1 MGKSVTQ
8 KIIENHIV
16 EGTFDYNKEIA
27 IRIDQTL
34 TQDAT
39 GTLAFME
46 FEALGIEK
54 VKTELSASYVD
65 HNLLQTDFR
74 NMDDHLFL
82 QSAAKKFGV
91 YFSRPGNGISH
102 HIHLE
107 RFSAPGKTLLGA
119 DSHTSTSGGCGM
131 LAIGSGGLDI
141 AMAMAGHPFYLKVP
155 EIIGVKLIGK
165 LNPWVSAKDVILEML
180 RRLSVKGGIGKI
192 IEYFG
197 PGINTLEVPERA
209 SIATMGAELGA
220 TSTVFPSDLNTKRY
234 LEAQNRGK
242 IWKAIKPDS
251 DVEYDETIEVNLS
264 DLEPF
269 IATPSSPDNIRKVKD
284 VEGVKVSQVV
294 IGSCANSSYRDLMMA
309 ASCLKKWNIHENVCL
324 EINPGSNQIL
334 ENIAHSSGLIQLI
347 HSGARIQQSG
357 CLGCIG
363 MGQAPATD
371 VASLRTFPRNFPG
384 RSGTEGDQV
393 FLCSPEVAISAAI
406 KGEIIDPRKLGEFP
420 KVEEP
425 EKYIV
430 NEEMIIPPIKN
441 SENIKITRGPNIK
454 PFPNFKPLQSEIK
467 GEIILKVKDNITTD
481 HILPA
486 GSSILP
492 LRSNIPEISKF
503 TFSSLD
509 SNFSKRAKEIKDSII
524 IGGENYGQG
533 SSREHAA
540 IVCRYLGIKAK
551 IAKSFA
557 RIHRSN
563 LINFGILP
571 LVFKESCDYQKLNK
585 GDKIIISNIRDQISS
600 NSTYIFIEAGNERI
614 KCLNE
619 FSERERNILLAG
631 GLINF
636 VKQSIQ

>member
-16 EGTFDYNKEIA
+16 EGTFDFGKEIA
-27 IRIDQTL
+27 IRVDQTL

-39 GTLAFME
+39 GTLTFME

-54 VKTELSASYVD
+54 VKTELSASYID
-65 HNLLQTDFR
+65 HNLLQTDFK

-141 AMAMAGHPFYLKVP
+141 AMAMAGYPFFLKVP
-155 EIIGVKLIGK
+155 SIIGVKLTGK

-180 RRLSVKGGIGKI
+180 RKLSVKGGIGKI

-197 PGINTLEVPERA
+197 PGIDTLEVPERA
-209 SIATMGAELGA
+209 SIANMGAELGA

-234 LEAQNRGK
+234 LEAQDRGN
-242 IWKAIKPDS
+242 IWKEIKPDS
-251 DVEYDETIEVNLS
+251 NVEYDETIEINLGY
-264 DLEPF
+264 LEPL
-269 IATPSSPDNIRKVKD
+269 IAIPSSPDNIRKVKE

-294 IGSCANSSYRDLMMA
+294 IGSCANSSYRDLMMV
-309 ASCLKKWNIHENVCL
+309 ASCLKKWNIDENICL
-324 EINPGSNQIL
+324 EINPGSRQIL
-334 ENIAHSSGLIQLI
+334 ENIAYSSGLTQLI
-347 HSGARIQQSG
+347 QSGARIQQSG

-363 MGQAPATD
+363 MGQAPATNI
-371 VASLRTFPRNFPG
+371 ASLRTFPRNFPG
-384 RSGTEGDQV
+384 RSGTKNDQV

-406 KGEIIDPRKLGEFP
+406 KGEIKDPRKLGKYP

-425 EKYIV
+425 RRYLV
-430 NEEMIIPPIKN
+430 NEEMIIPPVDD
-441 SENIKITRGPNIK
+441 SENIEIIRGPNIK
-454 PFPNFKPLQSEIK
+454 PFPDFKPLPGEIK
-467 GEIILKVKDNITTD
+467 GEIILKVDDNITTD

-492 LRSNIPEISKF
+492 LRSNIPAISEF

-509 SNFSKRAKEIKDSII
+509 SNFSKRAKGIKDPII

-540 IVCRYLGIKAK
+540 IVCRYLGIKVK
-551 IAKSFA
+551 IVKSFA

-563 LINFGILP
+563 LINFGVLP
-571 LVFKESCDYQKLNK
+571 LVFKELDDYQKLDE
-585 GDKIIISNIRDQISS
+585 GDKINVSKIRDQISS
-600 NSTYIFIEAGNERI
+600 NSADILIEAGNKRI

-636 VKQSIQ
+636 VKQSI

>member
-16 EGTFDYNKEIA
+16 EGTFDYDREIA

-46 FEALGIEK
+46 FEALGIKK

-131 LAIGSGGLDI
+131 LAIGSGGLDV
-141 AMAMAGHPFYLKVP
+141 AMAMAGYPFFLKVP
-155 EIIGVKLIGK
+155 EIIGVKLTGE
-165 LNPWVSAKDVILEML
+165 LDPWVSAKDVILEML
-180 RRLSVKGGIGKI
+180 RKLSVKGGIGKI

-209 SIATMGAELGA
+209 SIANMGAELGA

-234 LEAQNRGK
+234 LEAQGRGK
-242 IWKAIKPDS
+242 IWKEIKPDS
-251 DVEYDETIEVNLS
+251 NVDYDETIEVNLR
-264 DLEPF
+264 DLEPL

-284 VEGVKVSQVV
+284 IEGVKVSQVV
-294 IGSCANSSYRDLMMA
+294 IGSCTNSSYRDLMMV
-309 ASCLKKWNIHENVCL
+309 ASCLKKWNIHENICL
-324 EINPGSNQIL
+324 EINPGSRQIL
-334 ENIAHSSGLIQLI
+334 ENIAHSSGLTQLI

-363 MGQAPATD
+363 MGQAPATN
-371 VASLRTFPRNFPG
+371 VASLRTFPRNFLG
-384 RSGTEGDQV
+384 RSGTKDDQV

-406 KGEIIDPRKLGEFP
+406 KGEIRDPRKLGKSP

-425 EKYIV
+425 QRYIV

-441 SENIKITRGPNIK
+441 SEYIEIIRGPNIK
-454 PFPNFKPLQSEIK
+454 PFPDFKPLQSEIK
-467 GEIILKVKDNITTD
+467 GEIVLKVDDNITTD

-492 LRSNIPEISKF
+492 LRSNIPAISEF

-509 SNFSKRAKEIKDSII
+509 PNFSKRAKKTKDPII

-540 IVCRYLGIKAK
+540 IVCRYLGIKVK

-563 LINFGILP
+563 LINFGVLP
-571 LVFKESCDYQKLNK
+571 LVFKESGDYQELDK
-585 GDKIIISNIRDQISS
+585 GDKINISNIRDQISG
-600 NSTYIFIEAGNERI
+600 NSDYILIGAGNERI

-619 FSERERNILLAG
+619 FSERERNMLLAG

>member
-16 EGTFDYNKEIA
+16 EGTFDFGKEIA
-27 IRIDQTL
+27 IRVDQTL

-39 GTLAFME
+39 GTLTFME

-54 VKTELSASYVD
+54 VKTELSASYID
-65 HNLLQTDFR
+65 HNLLQTDFK

-141 AMAMAGHPFYLKVP
+141 AMAMAGYPFFLKVP
-155 EIIGVKLIGK
+155 SIIGVKLTGK

-180 RRLSVKGGIGKI
+180 RKLSVKGGIGKI

-197 PGINTLEVPERA
+197 PGIDTLEVPERA
-209 SIATMGAELGA
+209 SIANMGAELGA

-234 LEAQNRGK
+234 LEAQDRGN
-242 IWKAIKPDS
+242 IWKEIKPDS
-251 DVEYDETIEVNLS
+251 NVEYDETIEINLGY
-264 DLEPF
+264 LEPL
-269 IATPSSPDNIRKVKD
+269 IAIPSSPDNVRKVKE

-294 IGSCANSSYRDLMMA
+294 IGSCANSSYRDLMMV
-309 ASCLKKWNIHENVCL
+309 ASCLKKWNIDENICL
-324 EINPGSNQIL
+324 EINPGSRQIL
-334 ENIAHSSGLIQLI
+334 ENIAYSSGLTQLI
-347 HSGARIQQSG
+347 QSGARIQQSG

-363 MGQAPATD
+363 MGQAPATNI
-371 VASLRTFPRNFPG
+371 ASLRTFPRNFPG
-384 RSGTEGDQV
+384 RSGTKNDQV

-406 KGEIIDPRKLGEFP
+406 KGEIKDPRKLGKYP

-425 EKYIV
+425 RRYLV
-430 NEEMIIPPIKN
+430 NEEMIIPPVDD
-441 SENIKITRGPNIK
+441 SENIEIIRGPNIK
-454 PFPNFKPLQSEIK
+454 PFPDFKPLPGEIK
-467 GEIILKVKDNITTD
+467 GEIILKVDDNITTD

-492 LRSNIPEISKF
+492 LRSNIPAISEF

-509 SNFSKRAKEIKDSII
+509 SNFSKRAKGIKDPII

-540 IVCRYLGIKAK
+540 IVCRYLGIKVK
-551 IAKSFA
+551 IVKSFA

-563 LINFGILP
+563 LINFGVLP
-571 LVFKESCDYQKLNK
+571 LVFKELDDYQKLDE
-585 GDKIIISNIRDQISS
+585 GDKINVSKIRDQISS
-600 NSTYIFIEAGNERI
+600 NSADILIEAGNKRI

-636 VKQSIQ
+636 VKQSI

>member
-16 EGTFDYNKEIA
+16 EGTFDYGREIA

-46 FEALGIEK
+46 FEALGIKK

-131 LAIGSGGLDI
+131 LAIGSGGLDV
-141 AMAMAGHPFYLKVP
+141 AMAMAGYPFFLKVP
-155 EIIGVKLIGK
+155 KIIGVKLTGE
-165 LNPWVSAKDVILEML
+165 LDPWVSAKDIILEML
-180 RRLSVKGGIGKI
+180 RQLSVKGGIGKI

-209 SIATMGAELGA
+209 SIANMGAELGA

-234 LEAQNRGK
+234 LEAQGRGK
-242 IWKAIKPDS
+242 IWKEIRPDS
-251 DVEYDETIEVNLS
+251 NVDYDETIEVNLS
-264 DLEPF
+264 DLEPL
-269 IATPSSPDNIRKVKD
+269 IAAPSSPDNIRKVKD

-294 IGSCANSSYRDLMMA
+294 IGSCANSSYRDLMMV
-309 ASCLKKWNIHENVCL
+309 ASCLEKWNIHENVCL
-324 EINPGSNQIL
+324 EINPGSRQIL
-334 ENIAHSSGLIQLI
+334 ENIAHSSGLTQLI

-363 MGQAPATD
+363 MGQAPATN
-371 VASLRTFPRNFPG
+371 VASLRTFPRNFLG
-384 RSGTEGDQV
+384 RSGTKDDQV

-406 KGEIIDPRKLGEFP
+406 KGEIRDPRKLGKAP

-425 EKYIV
+425 QKYIV
-430 NEEMIIPPIKN
+430 NEEMIIPPVRN
-441 SENIKITRGPNIK
+441 SENIEIIRGPNIK
-454 PFPNFKPLQSEIK
+454 PFPDFKPLQSEIK
-467 GEIILKVKDNITTD
+467 GEIVLKVDDNITTD

-492 LRSNIPEISKF
+492 LRSNIPAISEF

-509 SNFSKRAKEIKDSII
+509 PNFSNRAKGIKDPII

-540 IVCRYLGIKAK
+540 IVCRYLGIKVK

-563 LINFGILP
+563 LINFGVLP
-571 LVFKESCDYQKLNK
+571 LVFKESGDYQKLDK
-585 GDKIIISNIRDQISS
+585 GDKINISNIRDQISTKS
-600 NSTYIFIEAGNERI
+600 DYILIGAGNERI

-619 FSERERNILLAG
+619 FSERERNILLVG

-636 VKQSIQ
+636 VKQSTQ

>member
-16 EGTFDYNKEIA
+16 EGTFDFGKEIA
-27 IRIDQTL
+27 IRVDQTL

-39 GTLAFME
+39 GTLTFME

-54 VKTELSASYVD
+54 VKTELSASYID
-65 HNLLQTDFR
+65 HNLLQTDFK

-141 AMAMAGHPFYLKVP
+141 AMAMAGYPFFLKVP
-155 EIIGVKLIGK
+155 SIIGVKLTGK

-180 RRLSVKGGIGKI
+180 RKLSVKGGIGKI

-197 PGINTLEVPERA
+197 PGIDTLEVPERA
-209 SIATMGAELGA
+209 SIANMGAELGA

-234 LEAQNRGK
+234 LEAQDRGN
-242 IWKAIKPDS
+242 IWKEIKPDS
-251 DVEYDETIEVNLS
+251 NVEYDETIEINLGY
-264 DLEPF
+264 LEPL
-269 IATPSSPDNIRKVKD
+269 IAIPSSPDNVRKVKE

-294 IGSCANSSYRDLMMA
+294 IGSCANSSYRDLMMV
-309 ASCLKKWNIHENVCL
+309 ASCLKKWNIDENICL
-324 EINPGSNQIL
+324 EINPGSRQIL
-334 ENIAHSSGLIQLI
+334 ENIAYSSGLTQLI
-347 HSGARIQQSG
+347 QSGARIQQSG

-363 MGQAPATD
+363 MGQAPATNI
-371 VASLRTFPRNFPG
+371 ASLRTFPRNFPG
-384 RSGTEGDQV
+384 RSGTKDDQV

-406 KGEIIDPRKLGEFP
+406 KGEIKDPRKLGKYP

-425 EKYIV
+425 RRYLV
-430 NEEMIIPPIKN
+430 NEEMIIPPVDD
-441 SENIKITRGPNIK
+441 SENIEIIRGPNIK
-454 PFPNFKPLQSEIK
+454 PFPDFKPLPGEIK
-467 GEIILKVKDNITTD
+467 GEIILKVDDNITTD

-492 LRSNIPEISKF
+492 LRSNIPAISEF

-509 SNFSKRAKEIKDSII
+509 SNFSKRAKGIKDPII

-540 IVCRYLGIKAK
+540 IVCRYLGIKVK
-551 IAKSFA
+551 IVKSFA

-563 LINFGILP
+563 LINFGVLP
-571 LVFKESCDYQKLNK
+571 LVFKELDDYQKLDE
-585 GDKIIISNIRDQISS
+585 GDKINVSKIRDQISS
-600 NSTYIFIEAGNERI
+600 NSADILIEAGNKRI

-636 VKQSIQ
+636 VKQSI

>member
-1 MGKSVTQ
+1 MGKSVTA

-16 EGTFDYNKEIA
+16 KGTFDYDREIA

-46 FEALGIEK
+46 FEALGIKK
-54 VKTELSASYVD
+54 VKTELSASYID

-131 LAIGSGGLDI
+131 LAIGSGGLDV
-141 AMAMAGHPFYLKVP
+141 AMAMAGYPFFLKVP
-155 EIIGVKLIGK
+155 EIIGVKLTGE
-165 LNPWVSAKDVILEML
+165 LDPWVSAKDVILEML
-180 RRLSVKGGIGKI
+180 RKLSVKGGIGKI

-209 SIATMGAELGA
+209 SIANMGAELGA

-234 LEAQNRGK
+234 LEAQGRGK
-242 IWKAIKPDS
+242 IWKEIKPDS
-251 DVEYDETIEVNLS
+251 NVDYDETIEVNLR
-264 DLEPF
+264 DLEPL

-294 IGSCANSSYRDLMMA
+294 IGSCTNSSYRDLMMV

-324 EINPGSNQIL
+324 EINPGSRQIL
-334 ENIAHSSGLIQLI
+334 ENIAHSSGLTQLI

-363 MGQAPATD
+363 MGQVPATNI
-371 VASLRTFPRNFPG
+371 ASLRTFPRNFPG
-384 RSGTEGDQV
+384 RSGTKDDQV

-406 KGEIIDPRKLGEFP
+406 KGEIRDPRKLGKSP

-425 EKYIV
+425 QRYIV
-430 NEEMIIPPIKN
+430 NEEMIIPPVKN
-441 SENIKITRGPNIK
+441 SENIEIIRGPNIK
-454 PFPNFKPLQSEIK
+454 PFPDFKPLQSEIK
-467 GEIILKVKDNITTD
+467 GEIVLKVDDNITTD

-492 LRSNIPEISKF
+492 LRSNIPAISEF

-509 SNFSKRAKEIKDSII
+509 PNFSKRAKKIKDPII

-540 IVCRYLGIKAK
+540 IVCRYLGIKVK

-563 LINFGILP
+563 LINFGVLP
-571 LVFKESCDYQKLNK
+571 LVFKESGDYQELDK
-585 GDKIIISNIRDQISS
+585 GDKINISNIRDQISG
-600 NSTYIFIEAGNERI
+600 NSDYILIGAGNERI

-619 FSERERNILLAG
+619 FSERERSILLAG